1 MSIGQMRGVPMV
13 AGSPVRHDSPV
24 PMGAGLDVHSYQPP
38 WKALADYA
46 SLQPDIDPNAPQFQH
61 LVSQVRNA
69 PSTPPPLPQKTVL
82 KFHIC

>member
-1 MSIGQMRGVPMV
+1 MSIGQMRGVAMV
-13 AGSPVRHDSPV
+13 AGSPVRHDSPG

-61 LVSQVRNA
+61 IVSQVSSHTA
-69 PSTPPPLPQKTVL
+69 SLYPLISL
-82 KFHIC
+82 F